1 MNRVNA
7 LLFSLLIFSTPLA
20 GCIGGEDVDTSE
32 DSLKPETYR
41 ENLTEIDKP
50 REMSIYYGYPNRVNN
65 APQFDVSEVQRK
77 TILGDVEFD
86 MRTGEWEL
94 IRGNE
99 KL

>member
-1 MNRVNA
+1 MLTHRKIHSNRE
-7 LLFSLLIFSTPLA
+7 I
-20 GCIGGEDVDTSE
+20 
-32 DSLKPETYR
+32 YR

-94 IRGNE
+94 TSRQ
-99 KL
+99 